1 MSTNPKARAWL
12 EVRADALLANY
23 DRVRASVGPEVRIL
37 PMVKADAYGL
47 GANQVVECLER
58 RDPWGYGVAAVSEG
72 VALRVAGVT
81 RPIVV
86 CSPVPPGDVDQAVAA
101 NLQPFVGSVGTLE
114 ALAAAATRRGATVDW
129 HLDVDTGMG
138 RSGFAADRAEE
149 WLDDVTRA
157 WPGLR
162 LAGLDTHLH
171 SADEDAASIHDQW
184 ARLAALVDRIELP
197 EDGVVHILNSAGA
210 LRAPEHAC
218 SMVRPGIFLYGGAIG
233 TDQPR
238 PDEVVS
244 MKASVGHVREAAAGT
259 TLGYGSTYAA
269 TSEERWATLTVGY
282 GDGLPRA
289 LSNRGEALIAG
300 ARVPIIGRIS
310 MDVTVV
316 DITGVSGVDVGS
328 VATLIGHDG
337 QEAVSVDEV
346 AAWADTI
353 SYEVLTG
360 FTGRLPRM
368 WT

>member
-23 DRVRASVGPEVRIL
+23 DRVRASVGPGVRIL
-37 PMVKADAYGL
+37 PMVKANAYGL
-47 GANQVVECLER
+47 GAEQVVACLED

-72 VALRVAGVT
+72 VALRDAGVT

-86 CSPVPPGDVDQAVAA
+86 CSPVPPSDADQVAEA
-101 NLQPFVGSVGTLE
+101 SLQPFVGSVRGLE
-114 ALAAAATRRGATVDW
+114 RLSDAAARRGVTIDW

-138 RSGFAADRAEE
+138 RSGFPAELTDA
-149 WLDDVTRA
+149 WLDDVTRER
-157 WPGLR
+157 PGLR
-162 LAGLDTHLH
+162 LVGVDTHLH
-171 SADEDAASIHDQW
+171 SADENADSIHAQW
-184 ARLAALVDRIELP
+184 ALLAEVVDRIGLP
-197 EDGVVHILNSAGA
+197 EDGAVHILNSAGA
-210 LRAPEHAC
+210 LRTPEYAR
-218 SMVRPGIFLYGGAIG
+218 SMVRPGIFLYGGGIG
-233 TDQPR
+233 DDLPR
-238 PDEVVS
+238 PDPVVS
-244 MKASVGHVREAAAGT
+244 MKAAVGHVRDAKPGT

-269 TSEERWATLTVGY
+269 TSEERWATLTIGY

-289 LSNRGEALIAG
+289 LSNRGEALVEG

-316 DITGVSGVDVGS
+316 NITGVSGVDVGS
-328 VATLIGHDG
+328 VATLIGRDG
-337 QEAVSVDEV
+337 QDVVSVDQV

-360 FTGRLPRM
+360 LTGRLPRV